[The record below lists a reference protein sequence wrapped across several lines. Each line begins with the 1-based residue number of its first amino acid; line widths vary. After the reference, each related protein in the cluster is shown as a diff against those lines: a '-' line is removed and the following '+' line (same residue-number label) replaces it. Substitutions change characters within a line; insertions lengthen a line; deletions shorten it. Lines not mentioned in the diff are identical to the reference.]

1 MSLNPQSPLSTS
13 PRSWLALIVAFVV
26 LSMTGALYFQHV
38 LGLAPCPLCVLQRVA
53 IIGVGLAAAL
63 GLLVAGARAQL
74 LAATLA
80 IVLAVV
86 GGGIAAWHSWI
97 LAFPPESMTCGR
109 PFQWFHED
117 FPLVQWLPKLFRG
130 DGDCLAVDWTLLGL
144 AIPHLSL
151 LAFVALLVMAA
162 AAARLVWHG
171 LR

>member
-1 MSLNPQSPLSTS
+1 V
-13 PRSWLALIVAFVV
+13 LIVAFVV
-26 LSMTGALYFQHV
+26 LSMAGALYFQHV

-53 IIGVGLAAAL
+53 IIGVGFAAAL

-162 AAARLVWHG
+162 AAARLVWQG

>member
-1 MSLNPQSPLSTS
+1 M
-13 PRSWLALIVAFVV
+13 A
-26 LSMTGALYFQHV
+26 GALYFQHV

-63 GLLVAGARAQL
+63 GLLVASARAQL

-80 IVLAVV
+80 IVLSVV

-151 LAFVALLVMAA
+151 LAFFALLVMAA
-162 AAARLVWHG
+162 AAARLVWQG

>member
-1 MSLNPQSPLSTS
+1 M
-13 PRSWLALIVAFVV
+13 A
-26 LSMTGALYFQHV
+26 GALYFQHV

-162 AAARLVWHG
+162 AAARLVWQG